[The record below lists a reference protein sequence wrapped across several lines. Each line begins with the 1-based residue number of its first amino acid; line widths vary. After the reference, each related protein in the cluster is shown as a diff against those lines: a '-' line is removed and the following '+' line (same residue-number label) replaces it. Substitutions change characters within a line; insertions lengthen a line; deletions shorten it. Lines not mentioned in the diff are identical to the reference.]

1 MQPSFRKALRFARA
15 ALILLCLLALL
26 CGCYTMTLLRKGLNG
41 ELPDQWEFPQ
51 TKWVCRELDLVLYT
65 TDFEQNYLFGTY
77 VSGGTSYR
85 VDAMIDESYESIDLR
100 FYLTTNIY
108 KRKNEAD
115 PTVYRCSRVSALGLI
130 CADYSY
136 RKETDTFVLT
146 CLETELDEGV
156 TFPEVMTFDRAGT
169 VAQTP
174 EKRWVADELDLY
186 LDAYSDVDVYMKGEI
201 TLDGKTYPVYAF
213 ETGNSDYY
221 ELYVNNSATY
231 AVSMVFRFFDDRIEA
246 IRNEGGVM
254 IEYWDPTLTRVT
266 FRSAP
271 IE

>member
-1 MQPSFRKALRFARA
+1 MGFYSTY
-15 ALILLCLLALL
+15 
-26 CGCYTMTLLRKGLNG
+26 CY
-41 ELPDQWEFPQ
+41 EL
-51 TKWVCRELDLVLYT
+51 
-65 TDFEQNYLFGTY
+65 
-77 VSGGTSYR
+77 VSGNS
-85 VDAMIDESYESIDLR
+85 
-100 FYLTTNIY
+100 
-108 KRKNEAD
+108 
-115 PTVYRCSRVSALGLI
+115 P
-130 CADYSY
+130 
-136 RKETDTFVLT
+136 
-146 CLETELDEGV
+146 ETELRKIVILGEIKAGYTYEKETETIVLDCRSVKPINGE
-156 TFPEVMTFDRAGT
+156 TIPKTLTLDRAGT

-254 IEYWDPTLTRVT
+254 MEYWDPTLTRVT
-266 FRSAP
+266 FHPAP